1 MAKPIIPGLNAAEQ
15 QQIYEQLLR
24 YNEGRESYKVSG
36 AYLIVLPHTGKSC
49 YSLWFYS
56 PLVERATI
64 LYLYDLTESIEESLR
79 KVSALFF
86 KSPRKVFLVEYNEKR
101 MATKGDDLIGFGKY
115 RGHYLHEIFRIDPS
129 YLIWIA
135 NKYTPKIPKQERFV
149 HIAQAYVSVFLDL
162 AKQKKNQEKTTSR
175 YLGKKGE
182 TLKDIHFQITH
193 IRLQDDP
200 YKTRVN
206 GTTAYFYVTQVLY
219 LRDREGNRAIAP
231 IAAQYPS
238 MESGHLSSMERTFR
252 IGEIIHIASARISQT
267 FLYKGTKY
275 TRLNYVR
282 LSPK

>member
-36 AYLIVLPHTGKSC
+36 AYLIVLPHTGKSR

-115 RGHYLHEIFRIDPS
+115 RGHYLHEIFRI
-129 YLIWIA
+129 
-135 NKYTPKIPKQERFV
+135 V
-149 HIAQAYVSVFLDL
+149 
-162 AKQKKNQEKTTSR
+162 
-175 YLGKKGE
+175 GE
-182 TLKDIHFQITH
+182 QFFFK
-193 IRLQDDP
+193 
-200 YKTRVN
+200 
-206 GTTAYFYVTQVLY
+206 
-219 LRDREGNRAIAP
+219 
-231 IAAQYPS
+231 
-238 MESGHLSSMERTFR
+238 M
-252 IGEIIHIASARISQT
+252 
-267 FLYKGTKY
+267 
-275 TRLNYVR
+275 
-282 LSPK
+282 